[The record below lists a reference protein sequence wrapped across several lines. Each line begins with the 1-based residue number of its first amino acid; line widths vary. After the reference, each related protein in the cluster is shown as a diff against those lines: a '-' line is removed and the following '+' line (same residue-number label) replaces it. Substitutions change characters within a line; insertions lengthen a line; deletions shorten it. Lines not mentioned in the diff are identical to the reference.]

1 MSKAEN
7 WDCERDKA
15 AGHQANT
22 SLLMS
27 CRVSEGFVGQ
37 SLDGVP
43 VLGVTSLRVPVLDA
57 AQDGHHGHGCPGI
70 TQPSRAQQLFPEQT
84 TRTT

>member
-1 MSKAEN
+1 MSEVEN

-15 AGHQANT
+15 AGHQTNT
-22 SLLMS
+22 SLLVS
-27 CRVSEGFVGQ
+27 CRVSEDFLGL

-43 VLGVTSLRVPVLDA
+43 VLRVTSLRVPVLDA
-57 AQDGHHGHGCPGI
+57 AQGGHHGHGCPGI
-70 TQPSRAQQLFPEQT
+70 TRPSRAQQLFPEQT